1 MQHNRA
7 IRAGFVGVAAA
18 VAAAAC
24 EYATIYYANV
34 SIPLAHST
42 RSLSHSLSLLCW
54 LWRHLARRLQEKRTT
69 AASSAPHYQPLINVI
84 VVIIIKLDFKRSHTH
99 IYTYTPSDCCQL
111 SANDLTTRSWRPS
124 TRIANC
130 FTNTKWS
137 TAREGGKGKGETER
151 ESWWEGG
158 RGMASTCCTPDAFE
172 LLELIMP

>member
-69 AASSAPHYQPLINVI
+69 AASAAPHYQPLINVI

-99 IYTYTPSDCCQL
+99 TPPLTAVSCQL
-111 SANDLTTRSWRPS
+111 TISQRVAGGHRQELPTASLTRSGAQQKR
-124 TRIANC
+124 
-130 FTNTKWS
+130 
-137 TAREGGKGKGETER
+137 GEKER
-151 ESWWEGG
+151 EKQKERAGG
-158 RGMASTCCTPDAFE
+158 RVEEGWQAHVVRQTP
-172 LLELIMP
+172 LSYLSW